1 VSSLFPLEPL
11 GEQER
16 LQVLYDRLAARFG
29 FGTASVALSR
39 RKLTGGH
46 ILYGRPGRPHR
57 VTISAHLSP
66 AARDD
71 TLRHEAAHAWAF
83 ALQGARVGHGP
94 LFRRLARQLG
104 ASAGKAPDTEALR
117 DFRKRRQIVY
127 SCEGCPRLF
136 RRFRPFR
143 GARFCVACHR
153 AGRPSRLRR
162 VRSGELSAEPNA

>member
-1 VSSLFPLEPL
+1 MSSLFPLEPL
-11 GEQER
+11 DEEDR
-16 LQVLYDRLAARFG
+16 LQLLYDRLAARFG
-29 FGTASVALSR
+29 FGAAKVALSR

-46 ILYGRPGRPHR
+46 ILYGGPHR

-66 AARDD
+66 AARED

-83 ALQGARVGHGP
+83 CLRGARVGHGP

-104 ASAGKAPDTEALR
+104 ASPGKAPDTEALR
-117 DFRKRRQIVY
+117 DFRRRREIVY
-127 SCEGCPRLF
+127 RCEGCARLF
-136 RRFRPFR
+136 PRFRPFR

-162 VRSGELSAEPNA
+162 LRAAAVSE